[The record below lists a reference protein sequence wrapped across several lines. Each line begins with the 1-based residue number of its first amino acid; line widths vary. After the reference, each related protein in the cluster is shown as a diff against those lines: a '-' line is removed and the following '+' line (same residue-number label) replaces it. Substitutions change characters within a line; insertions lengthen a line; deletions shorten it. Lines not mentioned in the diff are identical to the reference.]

1 MVKYSLKLHN
11 KIDLIKILLGFLEF
25 KLFSVSQK
33 KEDLIVINYHGVQKK
48 FISSFSKQI
57 DFLEKF
63 FTIIYPLDLEK
74 HFGEK
79 RNYQGPPLLL
89 ITFDDGTKN
98 VINAIR
104 VLEKRNLKSMIFV
117 VPEFIDSIDQKDFFR
132 KQIRPNINANIDSK
146 DEDFT
151 ALNWEELK
159 ILIKNKHCVGSHT
172 YSHGMSYSDTNR
184 KLIKEIVLSK
194 KRIEYKLNNKINS
207 FCSINNSLESLNKEA
222 SKLIK
227 KNYRFHFTTVAG
239 KNNRRL
245 RYSIKRIN
253 VEAHWSKYQ
262 FIFALSR
269 IGKLKWKLKSKKI
282 DELMMY

>member
-1 MVKYSLKLHN
+1 MVKYSFKLHN
-11 KIDLIKILLGFLEF
+11 KIDLIKILFGFLEF
-25 KLFSVSQK
+25 KLFSISQK
-33 KEDLIVINYHGVQKK
+33 REDLIVINYHGVQKK
-48 FISSFSKQI
+48 FISSFTKQI
-57 DFLEKF
+57 DFLEKY
-63 FTIIYPLDLEK
+63 FTIIRPLDLEK

-79 RNYQGPPLLL
+79 KNHQATPLLL

-98 VINAIR
+98 IINAVR
-104 VLEKRNLKSMIFV
+104 VLEQRNLKSMIFV
-117 VPEFIDSIDQKDFFR
+117 VPEFIDSTNQKDFFR
-132 KQIRPNINANIDSK
+132 KQIRPNININIDSN

-172 YSHGMSYSDTNR
+172 YSHGMLYSDTKQN
-184 KLIKEIVLSK
+184 LIKEIILSK
-194 KRIEYKLNNKINS
+194 KRIEYELNNKINS

-239 KNNRRL
+239 KNNQRL

-269 IGKLKWKLKSKKI
+269 IEKLRWKLKSKKI